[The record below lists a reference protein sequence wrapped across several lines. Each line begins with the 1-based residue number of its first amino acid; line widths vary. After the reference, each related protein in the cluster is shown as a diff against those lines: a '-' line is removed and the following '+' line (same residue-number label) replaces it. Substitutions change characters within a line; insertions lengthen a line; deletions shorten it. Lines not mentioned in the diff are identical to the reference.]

1 MIPVL
6 SIIIPCYNH
15 GIYLIDA
22 VQSVECY
29 PNKQD
34 YEIIIVNDGSS
45 DTDTIQ
51 ILNTLSQKGYT
62 VLHQPNLGLSAA
74 RNNGIRISKGI
85 YLLILDADNK
95 IRPSYIHKG
104 IEVLDANHE
113 VGIVYGDCQFFG
125 EIEKKMTQG
134 KFSKKKILIENYIDA
149 CVIMRKKIWEE
160 ANGYDTAIPEISD
173 WDLHLTA
180 LSNNWS
186 FHYIPEILFDY
197 RVRSDAMSRT
207 HKKHDEHKNY
217 IAKKHSLLYRNAF
230 LETITIKARIMS
242 VLKDVWEKLKGNPQY

>member
-217 IAKKHSLLYRNAF
+217 IAKKHGLLYRNAF
-230 LETITIKARIMS
+230 LETITIKARIKS

>member
-217 IAKKHSLLYRNAF
+217 IAKKHGLLYRNAF

>member
-1 MIPVL
+1 MPPKV
-6 SIIIPCYNH
+6 SVIIPCHNH
-15 GIYLIDA
+15 GKYVVEAIE
-22 VQSVECY
+22 SVESY
-29 PNKQD
+29 PDKQD
-34 YEIIIVNDGSS
+34 YEIIIINDGS
-45 DTDTIQ
+45 TDLETIQ
-51 ILNTLSQKGYT
+51 ILNELADKEYQI
-62 VLHQPNLGLSAA
+62 LQQANLGLSIA
-74 RNNGIRISKGI
+74 RNNGIAVARGI
-85 YLLILDADNK
+85 YILPLDADNK
-95 IRPSYIHKG
+95 IKPSYIQKG
-104 IEVLDANHE
+104 IKVLDAYPE
-113 VGIVYGDCQFFG
+113 VGVVYGDCQSFG

-149 CVIMRKKIWEE
+149 CVIMRKKVWEE

-217 IAKKHSLLYRNAF
+217 IAKKHGLLYRNAF
-230 LETITIKARIMS
+230 LETITIKARIKS